1 MERRSVRLG
10 VDVGGTFTDV
20 VLVSAGAVTT
30 AKVPT
35 TADQS
40 EGVIDGIEKACE
52 AADTE
57 PSSIDSFRHAM
68 TVATNAML
76 EGDGAETALVTT
88 DGFGDLL
95 AIGRQDRP
103 SLYDLS
109 ARKPEPLVP
118 SAQRYEI
125 EERATESGIENEITD
140 SDLAALLDG
149 IDETVES
156 IAVSFLH
163 AYAQPDNE
171 REVADVLRT
180 ETDAYV
186 VASHEVL
193 PEFREYERTA
203 TTVAAASVTPIIS
216 EYLGRLERKATALGM
231 PAPEIMQSNGGIAET
246 EQIRDQAVTTVLSG
260 PAGGVVGASLFES
273 DTHEGIITFDMG
285 GTSSD
290 VSLVR
295 NGDIE
300 RTTEGNVGEYPVHVP
315 MVDIETVGAGGGSIA
330 WIDDGG
336 ALRVGPRSAGAEP
349 GPVCYG
355 KGGTEPTVTDA
366 SLLLGYLGSDTEL
379 GEGLTLDE
387 KAAAEAF
394 EQLVADSSLDTPI
407 EAARGTYRIA
417 NERMARA
424 VRAVTVQQGH
434 DPREFALVA
443 FGGAGPMHAAAL
455 AESLGVETI
464 RVPLANGVL
473 SALGLLAAPE
483 RHDASQTIHE
493 LLGTVDH
500 ETVEKTYATLGDRV
514 SRDVTDPDDATMIRQ
529 ADLRYEGQSHELTV
543 EIDEPFDRT
552 AVAEQFHDAHERAR
566 GYRLA
571 DEPIEIVTVRLTA
584 TVPGNEPKIT
594 HEGTEKTVRAR
605 RDAYFDGSVRETPVF
620 EREQI
625 PAGTTIDGPVIF
637 EGGESTVVVKPGWTA
652 SVDERGT
659 LTLQQ
664 SGSEK
669 R

>member
-1 MERRSVRLG
+1 MEERPVRLG

-20 VLVSAGAVTT
+20 VLVSAGEVTT

-40 EGVIDGIEKACE
+40 EGVVDGIRAAC
-52 AADTE
+52 DTAGIE
-57 PSSIDSFRHAM
+57 PESIDSFRHAM

-76 EGDGAETALVTT
+76 EVEGAETALVTT

-109 ARKPEPLVP
+109 ARKPDPLVP
-118 SAQRYEI
+118 SEHRYEI
-125 EERATESGIENEITD
+125 EERATESGIEKEPTE
-140 SDLAALLDG
+140 SDLAALLDE

-156 IAVSFLH
+156 VAVSFLH

-171 REVADVLRT
+171 RRVADYLRT
-180 ETDAYV
+180 ETDSYV

-203 TTVAAASVTPIIS
+203 TTVAAAYVTPIIS
-216 EYLGRLERKATALGM
+216 EYLGRLERKATALGV

-260 PAGGVVGASLFES
+260 PAGGVVGASLFEEN
-273 DTHEGIITFDMG
+273 THEGIITFDMG

-295 NGDIE
+295 NGTIE
-300 RTTEGNVGEYPVHVP
+300 RTTEGSVGEYPVHVP
-315 MVDIETVGAGGGSIA
+315 MVDIQTVGAGGGSIA
-330 WIDDGG
+330 WIDEGG

-349 GPVCYG
+349 GPACYG
-355 KGGTEPTVTDA
+355 NGGTEPTVTDA
-366 SLLLGYLGSDTEL
+366 NLLLGYLGADTEL
-379 GEGLTLDE
+379 GDGLSLDE
-387 KAAAEAF
+387 SAAADAF
-394 EQLVADSSLDTPI
+394 EHLVSDSSLDSTI

-493 LLGTVDH
+493 LLETVDP
-500 ETVEKTYATLGDRV
+500 ETVEETYSMLAERV
-514 SRDVTDPDDATMIRQ
+514 YQDVTDPENATLVRQ
-529 ADLRYEGQSHELTV
+529 ADLRYEGQSHELPV

-552 AVAEQFHDAHERAR
+552 AVREQFHDAHERAR

-571 DEPIEIVTVRLTA
+571 DEPVEIVTVRLTA
-584 TVPGNEPKIT
+584 TISGDEPEIT
-594 HEGTEKTVRAR
+594 YEGTNETVRER
-605 RDAYFDGSVRETPVF
+605 RDAYFDGSVRETRVF

-625 PAGTTIDGPVIF
+625 PAGATIDGPAIF

-652 SVDERGT
+652 AVDERGT
-659 LTLQQ
+659 LTL
-664 SGSEK
+664 EK
-669 R
+669 SRREER